1 MMPLTV
7 SVVIISGKRFLDII
21 ILLRVHSDLSTIL
34 IETEAEEVVIE
45 VGLIGNQILP
55 TSLAFLFNQA
65 SKVTGSA
72 PIFKIW
78 GSSMQLGEPPN
89 SMASARCPGT
99 VFGEPTIVPCLW
111 PKTS

>member
-7 SVVIISGKRFLDII
+7 SVVVIGGKRFLDII

-55 TSLAFLFNQA
+55 TSFAFLF
-65 SKVTGSA
+65 KPG
-72 PIFKIW
+72 FKGNRI
-78 GSSMQLGEPPN
+78 GPN
-89 SMASARCPGT
+89 FQNLR
-99 VFGEPTIVPCLW
+99 
-111 PKTS
+111 